1 VKYRKDLLVKDRNQ
15 YQIKILQVE
24 TEAYLGI
31 IEAMEV
37 S

>member
-1 VKYRKDLLVKDRNQ
+1 MKYRKDLLVRDRNQ
-15 YQIKILQVE
+15 YLIKILQAE